1 MRYNLTKREKTLMN
15 NKIIILLGYVVS
27 FLGVLLM
34 ILSYFRESLGLF
46 FIGCLLVVI
55 GLIAIITLMSLNLFI
70 KDKELEIEKLRQ
82 MGLTIVVCKNC
93 FKENVLEDQYCI
105 YCGESLGSD
114 NDDDLQE
121 EHIT

>member
-1 MRYNLTKREKTLMN
+1 MKNYKYV
-15 NKIIILLGYVVS
+15 IVLGYVVS
-27 FLGVLLM
+27 FSGVLVM
-34 ILSYFRESLGLF
+34 TLSYFRESLGLF
-46 FIGCLLVVI
+46 FLGCFLVVV
-55 GLIAIITLMSLNLFI
+55 GLIAIITLMSLNLFF

-82 MGLTIVVCKNC
+82 MGLTIVVCKKC

-114 NDDDLQE
+114 EDEIQK